1 LKQDV
6 YEFKE
11 AFKEKLLSYGV
22 LKRTNGCWYRFK
34 ECPKCGDK
42 KWHCYIKIDSNDD
55 GPMGYNCFKCN
66 SHGAVTRE
74 FIEAMGYIN
83 LNDMTLPK
91 FIGGRRLNIG
101 ETISTK
107 IPDMTVSDSDNIEM
121 ICEYV
126 HSRVGRYPTLQEL
139 QAFHFVGNPRKYVTD
154 YLGIDNIETVR
165 NRYWFQMT
173 NGNIIGRYKNDNT
186 DMRWIKYKTTKCR
199 NVGLYRISVPVDLYQ
214 PINIIIS
221 EGVMDSIGLYYNYA
235 GCENNLYVSVMGKQ
249 YTKGLQY
256 AIDRGIFGDSVS
268 VRIMKDSDVPMD
280 QMYIDW
286 RMKSL
291 FKKIEIY
298 ENHAAKDYGVTP
310 ELFDVHKV
318 IDRRR

>member
-1 LKQDV
+1 MKQDV

-11 AFKEKLLSYGV
+11 SFKETLVSYGV
-22 LKRTNGCWYRFK
+22 LKRTNGSWYRMK

-66 SHGAVTRE
+66 SHGLVTKE
-74 FIEAMGYIN
+74 FIEAIGYIN
-83 LNDMTLPK
+83 LENITIPK
-91 FIGGRRLNIG
+91 FVGGRRLNIG

-107 IPDMTVSDSDNIEM
+107 IPDMTVMESDNIGM
-121 ICEYV
+121 VCEYIN
-126 HSRVGRYPTLQEL
+126 SRVGHYPTLQEL
-139 QAFHFVGNPRKYVTD
+139 QSFHFVGNPRKYVTD
-154 YLGIDNIETVR
+154 YLGIDNIDCIK
-165 NRYWFQMT
+165 NRHWFQMT

-186 DMRWIKYKTTKCR
+186 DMRWLKYKTNKCR
-199 NVGLYRISVPVDLYQ
+199 TAGLYRISIPIDLYQ

-221 EGVMDSIGLYYNYA
+221 EGVMDSIGLYYNYT

-249 YTKGLQY
+249 YIKGLQY

-280 QMYIDW
+280 QIYIDW
-286 RMKSL
+286 RMRSL
-291 FKKIEIY
+291 FKKIDIY
-298 ENHAAKDYGVTP
+298 ENHASKDYGVTSD
-310 ELFDVHKV
+310 LFDVHKV
-318 IDRRR
+318 FDRRR